1 MGPQSKC
8 KVKGSCASS
17 TLSLDSDYTLTGIS
31 GNTYFPCA
39 LAKTL
44 NCNNAFQNQPDRA
57 AMAAV
62 ARKRLPI
69 PSKPNHPFVCFLAL
83 DILSYCSLMLF
94 VHFDS
99 LTL

>member
-8 KVKGSCASS
+8 KVKGSSASP

-31 GNTYFPCA
+31 GNTYFPRA
-39 LAKTL
+39 LANTL

-62 ARKRLPI
+62 AR
-69 PSKPNHPFVCFLAL
+69 
-83 DILSYCSLMLF
+83 
-94 VHFDS
+94 
-99 LTL
+99 